1 MIKAVIFDFDGLIV
15 DTESVWFEAYKE
27 VLQRYEVE
35 LTLQKFSEVVG
46 TSDEILF
53 DFINSNLKEP
63 IEKELIEQMAKEL
76 VDEKLLDPTLRE
88 NVEDYLISAK
98 NAGLQIALASSS
110 SREWVE
116 SFLKKLTIYEYFS
129 VIKTK
134 DDVKKVKP
142 DSELYLKAI
151 EEIGVQAS
159 EAIAFEDSLNGL
171 IAATK
176 AGLHCVIVPNQ
187 VTSHLEFENHSL
199 RLSSMAE
206 KSLEDVIKY
215 ITNK

>member
-27 VLQRYEVE
+27 VLQRYEVV

-53 DFINSNLKEP
+53 DFINLNLKEP
-63 IEKELIEQMAKEL
+63 IEKKLIEQMAKEL
-76 VDEKLLDPTLRE
+76 VDEKLLKPVLRE
-88 NVEDYLISAK
+88 SVEDYLISAK

-142 DSELYLKAI
+142 DPELYLKAI

-176 AGLHCVIVPNQ
+176 AGLNCVIVPNQ

-206 KSLEDVIKY
+206 KSLEDVIKH

>member
-1 MIKAVIFDFDGLIV
+1 MIQAVIFDFDGLIV

-63 IEKELIEQMAKEL
+63 IDKELIEQMAKVL
-76 VDEKLLDPTLRE
+76 VDEKLLEPALRE
-88 NVEDYLISAK
+88 SVEDYLISAK

-116 SFLKKLTIYEYFS
+116 SFLKKLNIYEYFS

-142 DSELYLKAI
+142 DPELYIKAI

-199 RLSSMAE
+199 RLSSMSE
-206 KSLEDVIKY
+206 KSLEDVIKH

>member
-27 VLQRYEVE
+27 VLQRHEVE

-76 VDEKLLDPTLRE
+76 VDEKLLKPVLRE
-88 NVEDYLISAK
+88 SVEDYLISAK

-142 DSELYLKAI
+142 DPELYLKAI
-151 EEIGVQAS
+151 EEIGIQAS

-176 AGLHCVIVPNQ
+176 AGLNCVIVPNQ

-206 KSLEDVIKY
+206 KSLEDVIKH

>member
-27 VLQRYEVE
+27 VLLRYDVE

-46 TSDEILF
+46 TSDEVLF
-53 DFINSNLKEP
+53 NYIDSNLKEP
-63 IEKELIEQMAKEL
+63 IEKEMIEQLAKEL
-76 VDEKLLDPTLRE
+76 VDEKLLEPVLRE
-88 NVEDYLISAK
+88 SVEDYLIAAK
-98 NAGLQIALASSS
+98 NAGLHIGLASSS

-116 SFLKKLTIYEYFS
+116 SFLKKLNIYEYFS

-134 DDVKKVKP
+134 DDVTKVKP
-142 DSELYLKAI
+142 DPELYLKAI
-151 EEIGVQAS
+151 EEIGVQVTK
-159 EAIAFEDSLNGL
+159 AIAFEDSLNGL

-176 AGLHCVIVPNQ
+176 AGLHCVIVPNS

-206 KSLEDVIKY
+206 KSLVDVIKHF
-215 ITNK
+215 N

>member
-15 DTESVWFEAYKE
+15 DTESVWFEAYKD

-63 IEKELIEQMAKEL
+63 IEKGLIEQMAKEL
-76 VDEKLLDPTLRE
+76 VDEKLLEPALRE

-116 SFLKKLTIYEYFS
+116 SFLKKLNIYEYFS

-142 DSELYLKAI
+142 DPELYLKAI

-171 IAATK
+171 IAATN

-206 KSLEDVIKY
+206 KSLVDVIKH

>member
-27 VLQRYEVE
+27 VLLRYDVE

-46 TSDEILF
+46 TSDEVLF
-53 DFINSNLKEP
+53 NYIDSNLKEP
-63 IEKELIEQMAKEL
+63 IEKEMIEQLAKEL
-76 VDEKLLDPTLRE
+76 VDEKLLEPVLRE
-88 NVEDYLISAK
+88 SVEDYLIAAK
-98 NAGLQIALASSS
+98 NAGLHIGLASSS

-116 SFLKKLTIYEYFS
+116 SFLKKLNIYEYFS

-134 DDVKKVKP
+134 DDVTKVKP
-142 DSELYLKAI
+142 DPELYLKAI
-151 EEIGVQAS
+151 EEIGVQVT

-176 AGLHCVIVPNQ
+176 AGLHCVIVPNS

-206 KSLEDVIKY
+206 KSLVDVIKHF
-215 ITNK
+215 N